1 MAHTPLL
8 LLQTDS
14 TTPHCCGCR
23 QTPPHPTAALPFL
36 FPPLHVMW
44 GRSQVSDAIP
54 IPGLLEGLAPSVQ
67 AARTASSSANS
78 GGGGGVATV
87 AAVPVALAA
96 AAAAAAAPALVR
108 LPQQDA
114 ELLSGAGL
122 ALEQVASVVNEAR
135 AGLRMI
141 CTTRRG
147 VHDVH
152 DAAGSGALQQS
163 ATAPRAATGACGSI
177 ATAAVKW
184 AHARTLM
191 PPDKTYTTCAPMH
204 THTGRWEMV
213 QLTSVR
219 VPRRAVHSLPLAM
232 HALRR
237 CCCALR
243 TMGLMK
249 HQRQRPYWHSG

>member
-1 MAHTPLL
+1 MALWH
-8 LLQTDS
+8 
-14 TTPHCCGCR
+14 TPHCCGCR

-44 GRSQVSDAIP
+44 ARSQVSDAIP

-135 AGLRMI
+135 AGLRMM
-141 CTTRRG
+141 CMMQRG
-147 VHDVH
+147 VVLC
-152 DAAGSGALQQS
+152 SSQ
-163 ATAPRAATGACGSI
+163 R
-177 ATAAVKW
+177 
-184 AHARTLM
+184 
-191 PPDKTYTTCAPMH
+191 
-204 THTGRWEMV
+204 
-213 QLTSVR
+213 
-219 VPRRAVHSLPLAM
+219 PRRAQQQEHVA
-232 HALRR
+232 ALRLLR
-237 CCCALR
+237 SNGHMRLRSCLQTKPTQPALPCIYTLAGGR
-243 TMGLMK
+243 
-249 HQRQRPYWHSG
+249 WCN